1 MRVKSPGGRD
11 TNGFAPL
18 LAVMLA
24 RRRRTR
30 VAGRSIDT
38 LRLRYRPARHGQ
50 ECEGSGGEIHCKIAP
65 VHPWRA
71 GNPREVRHCG
81 NGLKTVPNQRARPGL
96 KPLDSS
102 MSYRPEASN
111 RPRREPMWS
120 ERTACPAR
128 ADFGRRQH
136 HRFAFVHG
144 HCRWCIS
151 ARRLRLSSRLIASGS
166 FTWTTEQ
173 SVRPGSPAK
182 LPSSSSTWRQAR
194 TPSRS
199 RRETRQIVSI
209 SCRAAF
215 GPP

>member
-11 TNGFAPL
+11 TNGFATL

-24 RRRRTR
+24 RRRKTR

-71 GNPREVRHCG
+71 GNPREVRHLR
-81 NGLKTVPNQRARPGL
+81 NGLKTGLNERARPGL

-102 MSYRPEASN
+102 TSNRPEASN
-111 RPRREPMWS
+111 RRESETMW
-120 ERTACPAR
+120 RVRIACPVFVGFGQRR
-128 ADFGRRQH
+128 ASPIRLRAWPHQ
-136 HRFAFVHG
+136 RSV
-144 HCRWCIS
+144 
-151 ARRLRLSSRLIASGS
+151 LRLSSRLNASGIL
-166 FTWTTEQ
+166 FTEKTEQ

-182 LPSSSSTWRQAR
+182 LPSFSPT
-194 TPSRS
+194 
-199 RRETRQIVSI
+199 
-209 SCRAAF
+209 
-215 GPP
+215 